1 MSLVGLLV
9 AVLLVA
15 VICWVLGMIPME
27 PRIRT
32 ILQIVVAVVF
42 LLWVLAALGGWGP
55 TIRVS

>member
-1 MSLVGLLV
+1 M

-15 VICWVLGMIPME
+15 VICWVLGMVPME

-32 ILQIVVAVVF
+32 ILQIVIVVVF
-42 LLWVLAALGGWGP
+42 LLWVLASLGGWGP

>member
-15 VICWVLGMIPME
+15 VICWVLGMVPME

-32 ILQIVVAVVF
+32 ILQIVIVVVF
-42 LLWVLAALGGWGP
+42 LLWVLASLGGWGP

>member
-15 VICWVLGMIPME
+15 VICWVLSLVPLE

-32 ILQIVVAVVF
+32 ILQVVIVVVF

-55 TIRVS
+55 TIRVG